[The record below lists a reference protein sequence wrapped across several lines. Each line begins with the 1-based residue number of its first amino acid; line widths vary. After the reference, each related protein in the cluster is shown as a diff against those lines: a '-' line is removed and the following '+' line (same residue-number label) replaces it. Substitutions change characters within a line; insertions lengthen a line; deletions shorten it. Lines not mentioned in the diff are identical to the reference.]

1 MKNLSAEAIKRC
13 KIAKDVLLLLEGHK
27 IKAQSGYYI
36 RSGPQIS
43 FSPAPSAPPWA
54 PFCEVCGIGA
64 LVVAALHEQFP
75 PDIAGNEASRVLKI
89 LEPYFDFRQLALIEA
104 AFEGNEY
111 GENIRATLFSMSAS
125 AEDYDA
131 EDYDRYYD
139 DNDEFIRARRM
150 FIEPGSVVD
159 DYNKILTEI
168 MENIIHHDGEFVV
181 GD

>member
-36 RSGPQIS
+36 RSGPQII
-43 FSPAPSAPPWA
+43 
-54 PFCEVCGIGA
+54 CQVCGIGA

-125 AEDYDA
+125 AEDYD
-131 EDYDRYYD
+131 RYYD